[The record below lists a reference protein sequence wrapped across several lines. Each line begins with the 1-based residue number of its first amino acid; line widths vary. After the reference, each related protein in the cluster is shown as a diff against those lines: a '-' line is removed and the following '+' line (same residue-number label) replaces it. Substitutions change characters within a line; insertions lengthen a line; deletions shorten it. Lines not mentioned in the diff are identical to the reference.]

1 MQEKGY
7 FKTHTYMAGGE
18 MFRPKPI
25 LRVVLPVILITL
37 LPACNLPILGGGG
50 DSNTN
55 TNQTA
60 IAQTVQANQTANA
73 QAMATQEATQEP
85 SGGTSGGSGS
95 QQGKEDDATFI
106 SDVTIPDQS
115 YIEKGADFTKTWRV
129 QNSGESTWTAEYR
142 LVFDHGDRMGS
153 PEFISM
159 PKEVKP
165 GETVD
170 LSVEFTAPE
179 ETGEYKSSWMLQN
192 DRGVKFGVGA
202 DGDLPVFLWIFSVEP
217 NQGGSGG
224 ISGGANIASVALS
237 IDQAVYSGACPAN
250 LTLSWTIKTSNAGAV
265 QHTLDLVSNTSGF
278 TFYPVEMYYANYSGA
293 GSQSFSYLLVI
304 SDSVNATA
312 RVNATGSSTVLSNL
326 VGFSVNCQ

>member
-1 MQEKGY
+1 
-7 FKTHTYMAGGE
+7 MAGGD
-18 MFRPKPI
+18 MLRPKLI
-25 LRVVLPVILITL
+25 FRVLFLIILITL
-37 LPACNLPILGGGG
+37 LPACNLTILGGNE

-55 TNQTA
+55 ANQTSV
-60 IAQTVQANQTANA
+60 AQTIQANQTANA
-73 QAMATQEATQEP
+73 QSNATQEATQEP
-85 SGGTSGGSGS
+85 GGGTSGGSGS

-129 QNSGESTWTAEYR
+129 QNSGESIWTADYR
-142 LVFDHGDRMGS
+142 LVFDHGERMGS

-170 LSVEFTAPE
+170 LSVEFTAPD

-192 DRGVKFGVGA
+192 DRGDKFGVGA
-202 DGDLPVFLWIFSVEP
+202 EGDLPVFVWIFSVEA

-224 ISGGANIASVALS
+224 ISGGADIASVGLN

-250 LTLSWTIKTSNAGAV
+250 LTLSWTITTNNAGAV
-265 QHTLDLVSNTSGF
+265 QHTLDLVPNTSGF
-278 TFYPVEMYYANYSGA
+278 TFFPVEMYYANYNAA
-293 GSQSFSYLLVI
+293 GPKSFQYLLII